1 MKTTQSPA
9 VATRGEYKGH
19 ALLTMDDGS
28 GRPISIGKRKARLF
42 VKFADEIERFAN
54 EADKKSVEATA
65 KKAVNRVNVAEAA
78 PAAGVGDLAKV
89 LEGLQAQIQA
99 LTAKGNG
106 RKVAA

>member
-1 MKTTQSPA
+1 MKTTQGPA

-54 EADKKSVEATA
+54 EADKKEAA
-65 KKAVNRVNVAEAA
+65 GKKAPVNRVNVAESA

-89 LEGLQAQIQA
+89 LEGLKAQIQA

-106 RKVAA
+106 QKVAA